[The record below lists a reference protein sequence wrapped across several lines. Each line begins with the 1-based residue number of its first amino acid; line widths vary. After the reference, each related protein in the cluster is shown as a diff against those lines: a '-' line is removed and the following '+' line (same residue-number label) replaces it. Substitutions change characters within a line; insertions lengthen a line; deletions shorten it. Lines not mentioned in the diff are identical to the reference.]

1 MNRRCRCGHDR
12 VPHTHHRAGTDCS
25 RCGCPWFLWKWNPF
39 LVRVWVLS
47 WVPVTYHMCP
57 VPGQPVVPCCGK
69 TPFEL
74 EKGARLTLDPDRVTC
89 PAVDW
94 TVPGEPP
101 AADDGP

>member
-1 MNRRCRCGHDR
+1 
-12 VPHTHHRAGTDCS
+12 
-25 RCGCPWFLWKWNPF
+25 
-39 LVRVWVLS
+39 
-47 WVPVTYHMCP
+47 MCP